1 MTAACARTPRKK
13 HTLLT
18 SIATL
23 GIALGSPV
31 SAFAQTMPAART
43 HAVARTMTRARMA
56 TRQPPHTPAT
66 MRKTPVAARPMT
78 LTKGAFVQWAM
89 HTFTPRATKTVRPF
103 HFSDVPRTLAP
114 LVTQAIETHLVTP
127 DRAQHFGFDDN
138 VTQQTAV
145 TGLIRM
151 LGVSTKGLTP
161 LTFAKRSGWITASA
175 STYATQ
181 AELPF
186 LAARVRQTIA
196 QQKRV
201 AYVPKK
207 TTKPTPYVTPYTLP
221 GTPAS
226 GELAFSIAPTT
237 AALLANKSL
246 RQATIAAPAKGVHP
260 LVDLTSV
267 FYNPALPQVY
277 AAGHLAANSAPRTSV
292 WIEINESGD
301 ATGQSAQWI
310 YDVPVTANGS
320 FSVLLH
326 VPFPADTYQVQAAPP
341 LITNQTSL
349 TYTFDTAHQSVTAPF
364 TFTYSGQDSDQ
375 QLGMLASAWANW
387 LDPSVQALA
396 KQITASAATPLAKAQ
411 AVYTWEMNH
420 IGYNGPLL
428 KNGGYGWSTTEETLA
443 TRSGICVDYA
453 NVADAMLRA
462 LGIPTEMVVG
472 YANDA
477 ATPQVDNGN
486 TGHAWNRS
494 WINGAW
500 VYFDP
505 TWSREYI
512 LTSAGEQYPGPGDLF
527 LTQPQWF
534 NPPASLLNSTHQ
546 MLGIQDQ

>member
-1 MTAACARTPRKK
+1 MTARVRTPRKN
-13 HTLLT
+13 HTFI
-18 SIATL
+18 SSFAAL
-23 GIALGSPV
+23 GLALGSPV
-31 SAFAQTMPAART
+31 GAFAQTLPVTRS
-43 HAVARTMTRARMA
+43 HAVARTMTYARTVTQLPAHTHA
-56 TRQPPHTPAT
+56 TT
-66 MRKTPVAARPMT
+66 RKMLVAARPVM

-89 HTFTPRATKTVRPF
+89 HTFAHRTAKTVRPF
-103 HFSDVPRTLAP
+103 HFADVPFSLAA
-114 LVTQAIETHLVTP
+114 LVTQAIEAHLTLA
-127 DRAQHFGFDDN
+127 DHAQHFGFSDR

-151 LGVSTKGLTP
+151 LGVSTKGLAP
-161 LTFAKRSGWITASA
+161 LTFAKRSGWITANA
-175 STYATQ
+175 PLYATQ

-207 TTKPTPYVTPYTLP
+207 ITKPTPYVTPYALP

-226 GELAFSIAPTT
+226 GELVFSIAPTT
-237 AALLANKSL
+237 AALTANKSL

-277 AAGHLAANSAPRTSV
+277 ATGHVVAHSAPLTSV
-292 WIEINESGD
+292 WVEINESGD

-310 YDVPVTANGS
+310 YDVPVAANGS

-341 LITNQTSL
+341 LTTKMTSL

-364 TFTYSGQDSDQ
+364 TLTYSGQDSDQ

-396 KQITASAATPLAKAQ
+396 KQITAGAATPLAKAQ

-477 ATPQVDNGN
+477 ASPQVDNGN

-494 WINGAW
+494 WISGAW